1 MNSKFK
7 YHWRDKDK
15 LDKDHI
21 YLTNLYEKYLIY
33 LSDLLNQFHKDNKDI
48 KYWRIIIGSWLRF
61 FIDIVFDRYETLKLN
76 NKKLLRKISLEKYNN
91 LKLRSIDFESFL
103 KDSYTDEWNE
113 NLINLIQGKYSFSKQ
128 TKNKYLYNN
137 NKKFSFKSV
146 LKNIFIKTI
155 NPLNRLINKDILV
168 IDPGINLKA
177 LLNFSIRTRIFPYFT
192 NKRKL
197 TPQNN
202 WEIFYKDINY
212 FKFSTDFEEILNQL
226 IFLYIPAIYTDNF
239 LNFKKATLDD
249 LKHLPKIVFTSYGY
263 EKNEEYK
270 IIAAETYLNGGKILI
285 AQHGGNIGMAKNHQT
300 ETHQLKISTHFYTYG
315 WDIKNYKEGKIIK
328 MPSMQLSSFGYPT
341 PNKSGKIINIL
352 GSFPRYFY
360 TLFGQPLGPE
370 FIDYINF
377 QKELSDNLN
386 KEISSKL
393 YHRLDGD
400 KYGWNTYK
408 LLQDLDLKVSRSNIT
423 LLNELKENSL
433 CISSYNSTAAL
444 ETLSANYPTI
454 LFWPKN
460 LVLLRKE
467 ARKYL
472 EQLGEVGIYHTD
484 AKSAANHINSITNNI
499 QGWWN
504 KNSVQKAR
512 NLFISRYALSSK
524 NWVRYWKNELIKQ
537 SKIR

>member
-33 LSDLLNQFHKDNKDI
+33 LSDLLNQFHKDNKDT

-76 NKKLLRKISLEKYNN
+76 NKKLIRKISLEKYNN
-91 LKLRSIDFESFL
+91 SKLRSIDFESFL

-128 TKNKYLYNN
+128 TKNKSLF
-137 NKKFSFKSV
+137 NKNEKFSFKSV

-202 WEIFYKDINY
+202 WGIFYKHINY
-212 FKFSTDFEEILNQL
+212 FKFSSDFEEILNQL

-239 LNFKKATLDD
+239 LNFKKAVLND

-300 ETHQLKISTHFYTYG
+300 ETHQLKISTHFYSYG

-408 LLQDLDLKVSRSNIT
+408 LLQDLELKVSRSNIT

-472 EQLGEVGIYHTD
+472 EHLGEVGIYHTD

-524 NWVRYWKNELIKQ
+524 NWVSYWKNELIKQ
-537 SKIR
+537 TKIR

>member
-33 LSDLLNQFHKDNKDI
+33 LSDLLNQFHKDNKDT

-76 NKKLLRKISLEKYNN
+76 NKKLIRKISLEKYNN
-91 LKLRSIDFESFL
+91 SKLRSIDFESFL
-103 KDSYTDEWNE
+103 TDSYTDEWNE

-128 TKNKYLYNN
+128 TKNKSLF
-137 NKKFSFKSV
+137 NKNEKFSFKSV

-202 WEIFYKDINY
+202 WGIFYKHINY
-212 FKFSTDFEEILNQL
+212 FKFSSDFEEILNQL

-239 LNFKKATLDD
+239 LNFKKAVLND

-300 ETHQLKISTHFYTYG
+300 ETHQLKISTHFYSYG

-408 LLQDLDLKVSRSNIT
+408 LLQDLELKVSRSNIT

-472 EQLGEVGIYHTD
+472 EHLGEVGIYHTD

-524 NWVRYWKNELIKQ
+524 NWVSYWKNELIKQ
-537 SKIR
+537 TKIR